1 MIAVRRHCIS
11 LIAICFAFGGLG
23 LAGCGAAPAKPTSEA
38 QAATKSAVSKSA
50 APVADTKPAADSTPA
65 TEATPVSETKPPVKV
80 AMATATK
87 SEPATEVDPLDW
99 PMWRGPEQN
108 GISRE
113 TGTVDRWEPGSD
125 NVVWG
130 KTELGSRSTPIIMR
144 GKIYTLARSEPG
156 TTREG
161 EKVICADAAT
171 GKILWENKFN
181 VFLSDVPDTRVA
193 WSNCVGDPATG
204 RVYALGVCGYLQ
216 CLDGET
222 GKTIW
227 SRSLNEE
234 FGLLTTYGGRTNVPI
249 LHEDLLIISGVIIGW
264 GEMAKPTHR
273 FLAFNKATGEMVWFS
288 GTRPLPDDTTYSTP
302 VLGVLG
308 GQKAMVFG
316 SGDGS
321 MWAFQPRTGVPIWQY
336 KLSTRGLNV
345 TPLIDGDKV
354 YMGQSEENREGDSMG
369 AVVAVNGTAG
379 KNNADI
385 TATGELWRDKEV
397 MVGRSGMIL
406 LDGRLY
412 SVDDS
417 GNVYIHEA
425 ATGKQVGKR
434 IKLLGTI
441 MRASLLYADGNIY
454 ACSTSAWH
462 VLKPTATGA
471 KIVNRLRLPEGE
483 EVHGS
488 PIISHG
494 KLYLPTTEKMYCLA
508 LKDAKAP
515 AERPK
520 LPVETPIGNDTKPAH
535 VQVVPVEALI
545 KPGEKIQYRVR
556 LSCQRSRVS
565 LVGEADK
572 AEFSLTGKGS
582 IDPNG
587 SFTADP
593 KASHSAVIVKAKVG
607 DVVGSAR
614 VRVVPPLPWKFDFS
628 DGEVPVTWVGARYR
642 NIVREVDGNKV
653 MVKVTTI
660 PKGTRSQL
668 LMGPVDLHD
677 YTIQADVRGANGKK
691 TKPPEPAGPSKAP

>member
-1 MIAVRRHCIS
+1 
-11 LIAICFAFGGLG
+11 
-23 LAGCGAAPAKPTSEA
+23 
-38 QAATKSAVSKSA
+38 
-50 APVADTKPAADSTPA
+50 
-65 TEATPVSETKPPVKV
+65 
-80 AMATATK
+80 
-87 SEPATEVDPLDW
+87 
-99 PMWRGPEQN
+99 MWRGPEQN

-113 TGTVDRWEPGSD
+113 TGTVDRWDFGGD
-125 NVVWG
+125 NILWA
-130 KTELGSRSTPIIMR
+130 KTELGTRSTPIIMR
-144 GKIYTLARSEPG
+144 GKLYTLARSEPG

-161 EKVICADAAT
+161 EKVICADAAS

-204 RVYALGVCGYLQ
+204 RVYAMGVCGYLQ
-216 CLDGET
+216 CLDGDT

-249 LHEDLLIISGVIIGW
+249 VHDDLLIISGVIIGW

-273 FLAFNKATGEMVWFS
+273 FLAFNKATGEMVWFN

-302 VLGVLG
+302 VVGVLG
-308 GQKAMVFG
+308 GQQAMLFG

-321 MWAFQPRTGVPIWQY
+321 LWAFQPRTGVPIWQY

-354 YMGQSEENREGDSMG
+354 YMAQSEENREGDSMG
-369 AVVAVNGTAG
+369 AVVAVNGAAG

-385 TATGELWRDKEV
+385 TASGELWRDKEV

-417 GNVYIHEA
+417 GNVYIHDA

-441 MRASLLYADGNIY
+441 MRASLLYADGNFY

-471 KIVNRLRLPEGE
+471 KIVHRLRLPEGE

-494 KLYLPTTEKMYCLA
+494 KLYLPTTEKIYCLA
-508 LKDAKAP
+508 L
-515 AERPK
+515 
-520 LPVETPIGNDTKPAH
+520 
-535 VQVVPVEALI
+535 
-545 KPGEKIQYRVR
+545 
-556 LSCQRSRVS
+556 QRSQSSR
-565 LVGEADK
+565 GTAQ
-572 AEFSLTGKGS
+572 AGG
-582 IDPNG
+582 G
-587 SFTADP
+587 TADRRRHQ
-593 KASHSAVIVKAKVG
+593 A
-607 DVVGSAR
+607 
-614 VRVVPPLPWKFDFS
+614 
-628 DGEVPVTWVGARYR
+628 
-642 NIVREVDGNKV
+642 
-653 MVKVTTI
+653 
-660 PKGTRSQL
+660 GTRAGGAGRSAGQAGREDSVSHQAVQRPRAIDRRASRRHGGVAL
-668 LMGPVDLHD
+668 QSDRSRHD
-677 YTIQADVRGANGKK
+677 RRQRTVHGRPQGQ
-691 TKPPEPAGPSKAP
+691 P

>member
-1 MIAVRRHCIS
+1 M
-11 LIAICFAFGGLG
+11 
-23 LAGCGAAPAKPTSEA
+23 
-38 QAATKSAVSKSA
+38 
-50 APVADTKPAADSTPA
+50 
-65 TEATPVSETKPPVKV
+65 
-80 AMATATK
+80 
-87 SEPATEVDPLDW
+87 
-99 PMWRGPEQN
+99 
-108 GISRE
+108 
-113 TGTVDRWEPGSD
+113 
-125 NVVWG
+125 
-130 KTELGSRSTPIIMR
+130 
-144 GKIYTLARSEPG
+144 
-156 TTREG
+156 
-161 EKVICADAAT
+161 
-171 GKILWENKFN
+171 
-181 VFLSDVPDTRVA
+181 PDTRVA

-204 RVYALGVCGYLQ
+204 RIYAMGVCGYLQ
-216 CLDGET
+216 CLDGDT

-249 LHEDLLIISGVIIGW
+249 LHEDLMIISGVIIGW

-273 FLAFNKATGEMVWFS
+273 FLAFNKATGEMVWFT

-302 VLGVLG
+302 VVGVIG

-321 MWAFQPRTGVPIWQY
+321 VWAFQPRHRRADLAIQVLDARLERHPAHRRRQ
-336 KLSTRGLNV
+336 GLHG
-345 TPLIDGDKV
+345 P
-354 YMGQSEENREGDSMG
+354 ERRESRRRLDG
-369 AVVAVNGTAG
+369 AVAAINGAAG
-379 KNNADI
+379 NKNADI
-385 TATGELWRDKEV
+385 TATGELWREKEV
-397 MVGRSGMIL
+397 MVGRAGMIL
-406 LDGRLY
+406 LDGRIY

-471 KIVNRLRLPEGE
+471 KIVHRLRLPEGE

-494 KLYLPTTEKMYCLA
+494 KLYLPTTEKLYCLA

-515 AERPK
+515 TERPK
-520 LPVETPIGNDTKPAH
+520 LPVEPPIGKDTKPAH
-535 VQVVPVEALI
+535 VQIVPVEALI
-545 KPGEKIQYRVR
+545 KPGEKIDFRVR
-556 LSCQRSRVS
+556 LYNDRGQ

-572 AEFSLTGKGS
+572 AEFSLTGDGT
-582 IDPNG
+582 IDPSG
-587 SFTADP
+587 LFTADP
-593 KASHSAVIVKAKVG
+593 KAGHSAVIVKAKVG
-607 DVVGSAR
+607 DATGIAR

-628 DGEVPVTWVGARYR
+628 DNEVPVTWVGARYR

-668 LMGPVDLHD
+668 LMGPIDLHD
-677 YTIQADVRGANGKK
+677 YTIQADVRGADGKK
-691 TKPPEPAGPSKAP
+691 KKATAASASSEKGEEPPSKASSEVAQNEGPKLPDMGIIAQRDTLDQMGSHQQMQIRSWTAQLENRFAKNAHFAWKPDVWYTIKLRASTEGDKARLQGKVWERGSEEPKEWTVEGVDEVGNLVGSPGLFGNAGDAEIFVDNITVTPN